1 MRALMKSPIWHLA
14 RKQIRSQWR
23 TSAWL
28 TLMLSLFMMTTLVT
42 LLTTTSDR
50 LYQSLTEQSADII
63 GADLVLRSHDP
74 IDAKKLEYLA
84 ARKLAA
90 STVTQ
95 FISMAET
102 DNSSVLSTI
111 RAVNDPYPLRGK
123 LITDPTDHPS
133 SPAKGTVWA
142 DSSLLSRLSLQLGDK
157 LFIGYSEFTISHVL
171 VESPDRGRGFS
182 NFNPQIIMRAD
193 QLEPTGILAPGSR
206 ANYRLLV
213 RANQQQVAELQALW
227 KPQLKRGQRLINA
240 SDDSQLGRNSVANA
254 SRYLKLSALLSLLLG
269 AVAILLSLQRYSAD
283 QRMRSALLLS
293 LGMTPKQLLQTYSL
307 QLFLGWLA
315 AALSGTL
322 VGLALHQLIA
332 SQIGAYLPHFSS
344 LKLLSIITSPL
355 LSLAIIF
362 ILGLPTLLPLGKV
375 SILQMLRNEKNSAM
389 NRRHYF
395 SCALLLLA
403 AISLYM
409 GSIVLATGI
418 TVLLLLLGWVSGFIA
433 QRVIAFAVLKLQG
446 RISLAP
452 LLKLR
457 LRQQR
462 HWHKLQ
468 AGVFSLLLAIMAV
481 LFFVRNDLVEQWQGQ
496 LPKDSPN
503 HFAIN
508 IQPWEKPRLQ
518 SWMQQQQINADLY
531 PIVRGRISL
540 VNNLPLNQVL
550 NSEQARTRALRRD
563 INLTWRASLSDSNQ
577 IVAGAWNPE
586 IPGISIEQE
595 LSQDLGLSVGD
606 TLTLTIAAQSITA
619 PITSVRKVNW
629 GSFRPN
635 FFLIYTPGLLDEQPA
650 TYITSFNIDEAQ
662 RDKSTALVKA
672 FPTVTLID
680 IDKLFKQAQDII
692 TKLADSASV
701 IMLLTLFSG
710 ALMLL
715 TILQQ
720 ELAQRRYEGA
730 LLQTLG
736 ASQAQT
742 KRLDLL
748 EFCLLGITC
757 GAIAAVIAE
766 LLLAIM
772 NGYFFNIPVAAH
784 PWLWISL
791 PIVATVTFTG
801 VGNIVRATLSLP
813 ECYRLIKGG

>member
-1 MRALMKSPIWHLA
+1 MKSLIKSPTWHLA
-14 RKQIRSQWR
+14 AKQIRSQWR

-63 GADLVLRSHDP
+63 GADLVLRSQNP
-74 IDAKKLEYLA
+74 IAAQKLEYLA
-84 ARKLAA
+84 QNNIAA

-111 RAVNDPYPLRGK
+111 RAVSSPYPLRGK
-123 LITDPTDHPS
+123 LITDPKSHPDT
-133 SPAKGTVWA
+133 PDKNTVWA
-142 DSSLLSRLSLQLGDK
+142 DSSLLSRLDLKLGDK
-157 LFIGYSEFTISHVL
+157 LFIGYSELTISHIL

-193 QLEPTGILAPGSR
+193 ALAATGIIAPGSR

-213 RANQQQVAELQALW
+213 RADSTQVVDLENLW
-227 KPQLKRGQRLINA
+227 KPTLERGQRLINA

-269 AVAILLSLQRYSAD
+269 AVAILLSLQRYSSD

-293 LGMTPKQLLQTYSL
+293 LGMTPKQLFQTYCL
-307 QLFLGWLA
+307 QLFFGWVT
-315 AALSGTL
+315 AALLGTL
-322 VGLALHQLIA
+322 VGLGLHQLIA

-344 LKLLSIITSPL
+344 LNILSIITSPL

-362 ILGLPTLLPLGKV
+362 ILGLPTLLPLGQV
-375 SILQMLRNEKNSAM
+375 SILQMLRNERNATTS
-389 NRRHYF
+389 RQHYF

-409 GSIVLATGI
+409 GSLVLAAGI
-418 TVLLLLLGWVSGFIA
+418 TALLLILGWISGFIA
-433 QRVIAFAVLKLQG
+433 QRIIAVIVLKLQG
-446 RISLAP
+446 KISLAP

-481 LFFVRNDLVEQWQGQ
+481 LFFVRNDLIEQWQGQ

-508 IQPWEKPRLQ
+508 IQPWEKPRLDT
-518 SWMQQQQINADLY
+518 WMQEQQINADLY
-531 PIVRGRISL
+531 PIIRGRISQ
-540 VNNLPLNQVL
+540 VNEQPVTQVL
-550 NSEQARTRALRRD
+550 NQEQARTRALRRD
-563 INLTWRASLSDSNQ
+563 INLTWREALSDSNQ
-577 IVAGAWNPE
+577 IIFGQWDANV
-586 IPGISIEQE
+586 PGISIEQE
-595 LSQDLGLSVGD
+595 LSENLGLSVGD
-606 TLTLTIAAQSITA
+606 TLTLTVAAQSITA
-619 PITSVRKVNW
+619 PITSIRRVNW

-635 FFLIYTPGLLDEQPA
+635 FFLIYTPGLLDDLPS
-650 TYITSFNIDEAQ
+650 TYITSFNIDAQ
-662 RDKSTALVKA
+662 QKEQSNALVKA
-672 FPTVTLID
+672 FPTITLID

-701 IMLLTLFSG
+701 VMFLTLLSG

-736 ASQAQT
+736 ASQSQT

-757 GAIAAVIAE
+757 GTIAAVIAE
-766 LLLAIM
+766 LLLAMM
-772 NGYFFNIPVAAH
+772 NGYFFDIPVRAH
-784 PWLWISL
+784 PLLWISL
-791 PIVATVTFTG
+791 PIIATMTFTG
-801 VGNIVRATLSLP
+801 VGNIVRSTMSLP
-813 ECYRLIKGG
+813 QCYRLIKGG